1 MIKMTSRFVF
11 LAILFSIGFLGFSG
25 AYGWS
30 AGQTKY
36 QTISAGQFAQMID
49 KKDFLLV
56 NVHIPYEGEIAQTDL
71 LIPFNQIDR
80 YQDRLP
86 EDKNS
91 KIVVYCLMGPMGSI
105 AAGTLARMGYTQV
118 FDLQGGMMAWQNLG
132 KEVFNRNPE
141 RRSSLL

>member
-11 LAILFSIGFLGFSG
+11 LAILFAIGFFGLSG

-30 AGQTKY
+30 AGQMKY
-36 QTISAGQFAQMID
+36 QTISAEQLAQMMD
-49 KKDFLLV
+49 KKNFLLV

-105 AAGTLARMGYTQV
+105 AADKLARMGYTQV
-118 FDLQGGMMAWQNLG
+118 MNLEGGLVAWHNFGKDVLNRFD
-132 KEVFNRNPE
+132 
-141 RRSSLL
+141 

>member
-1 MIKMTSRFVF
+1 MIKTKYK
-11 LAILFSIGFLGFSG
+11 LFSLALLFASGVWSFSV
-25 AYGWS
+25 AYGWTVGP
-30 AGQTKY
+30 AKY
-36 QTISAGQFAQMID
+36 QTISADQFDQMMD

-56 NVHIPYEGEIAQTDL
+56 NVHIPYEGEIERTDL

-105 AAGTLARMGYTQV
+105 SARKLARMGYTQV
-118 FDLQGGMMAWQNLG
+118 FNLQGGMIAWQNFG
-132 KEVFNRNPE
+132 KEVFYR
-141 RRSSLL
+141 

>member
-11 LAILFSIGFLGFSG
+11 LAILFAIGFFGLSG

-36 QTISAGQFAQMID
+36 QTISADQFSQMMD

-56 NVHIPYEGEIAQTDL
+56 NVHIPYEGEIEGTDL

-80 YQDRLP
+80 YPRRLP

-91 KIVVYCLMGPMGSI
+91 KIVVYCLMGPMGSV
-105 AAGTLARMGYTQV
+105 AADKLAQMGYTQV
-118 FDLQGGMMAWQNLG
+118 FNLQGGMMAWQSAGNTLFVKPG
-132 KEVFNRNPE
+132 
-141 RRSSLL
+141 

>member
-1 MIKMTSRFVF
+1 MIKITSRFVF
-11 LAILFSIGFLGFSG
+11 LAILFAIGFFGLSG
-25 AYGWS
+25 AYLWS
-30 AGQTKY
+30 AAQTKY
-36 QTISAGQFAQMID
+36 KTISAEQFAQMMD

-80 YQDRLP
+80 YQDLLP

-105 AAGTLARMGYTQV
+105 AADKLARMGYTQV
-118 FDLQGGMMAWQNLG
+118 FNLQGGMIAWQNLG
-132 KEVFNRNPE
+132 KEVFNRYPE
-141 RRSSLL
+141 RRSSLF

>member
-11 LAILFSIGFLGFSG
+11 LAILFAIGFFGLSG

-30 AGQTKY
+30 ADQTKY
-36 QTISAGQFAQMID
+36 QTISAEQFAQMMD

-80 YQDRLP
+80 YRERLP
-86 EDKNS
+86 KDKNS

-105 AAGTLARMGYTQV
+105 AADKLARMGYTQV
-118 FDLQGGMMAWQNLG
+118 FNLQGGMMAWQSTGNTLFVKPG
-132 KEVFNRNPE
+132 
-141 RRSSLL
+141 